1 MPPFT
6 RGPCRIGIHRQIMLI
21 ALAPALVVTGLLVFV
36 VFQGNLQHSRL
47 LLDQQ
52 GRLLAAQLAAALE
65 YGLATGAHEQLPA
78 IVEAAV
84 QPATAI
90 LGTPVRSV
98 IVTDRDGRALYRWP
112 VAEPNPPPSVLTDPV
127 VVVPEE
133 SGARFVAPVLLRP
146 LALSAAA
153 PAAARPL
160 GDVAV
165 ELSLD
170 AAQARWRRRLV
181 GDLSGVLFA
190 FAVAASLAH
199 WTGRRLSGAIR
210 RIAAAV
216 QRIKNGDLGAR
227 VRHTDRNELG
237 TLQEGVN
244 LLADAIERGKAR
256 LDGEI
261 AQVRAEYQRALDA
274 LRVQSRAAERANR
287 AKSLFLAKVSHEMR
301 TPLYSIRGLVE
312 QLLKAAPDEGETRTL
327 DTVLAAAD
335 TLYRH
340 ISDILDFTQL
350 EKGKY
355 APALAP
361 LAVRDELD
369 AVVAP
374 LEPLLISRGL
384 YLDVAVAPEV
394 PATVS
399 SDGKAFRAILT
410 NLLGNAVKYTEAGGV
425 VVEMEAVA
433 PGIGPFSRAPALLRL
448 RVTDTGCGIPP
459 DRLEAI
465 FAPFE
470 QVDEALNRRHPGTG
484 LGLSI
489 VKGYCELLG
498 GDVAVASGPGGST
511 FAVELPLRG
520 VEPPL
525 RGSDD
530 PSSVR
535 PSGTIPAGLRALVAD
550 ERDSFRASVAA
561 RLADLGFAVEGR
573 VLSPVALA
581 GASASEDRRDLLVA
595 RDLSE
600 SSDETLPAVVAGL
613 RRRAGRLLALETR
626 YDAEVDRRLRQAGL
640 DLVLWSGAT
649 RDPLRAALART
660 FFAGSVEVARSPATP
675 RLPLAGRTVLVVE
688 DYDINRAIMANQL
701 RGNGARVLE
710 AADGDAAVERAT
722 EPGIDLILMDIQM
735 PGKDG
740 IAAIREI
747 RALPALDRLP
757 VLGFTASADKPTHR
771 RILAAGADG
780 VLTKPL
786 GEADL
791 VRAIRRALRRIPPP
805 ASPAGDPGF
814 DGAAAPDDGRMLAQE
829 PENRD

>member
-1 MPPFT
+1 MLSFT
-6 RGPCRIGIHRQIMLI
+6 RGPSHLGIHRQIMLI
-21 ALAPALVVTGLLVFV
+21 ALAPALVVTGLLVLV
-36 VFQGNLQHSRL
+36 VFQGNLQHNRR

-52 GRLLAAQLAAALE
+52 GQLLAAQLAAALE
-65 YGLATGAHEQLPA
+65 YGLATGALEQLPA

-90 LGTPVRSV
+90 LGTPVWSV
-98 IVTDRDGRALYRWP
+98 VVTSQDGHALYRRP
-112 VAEPNPPPSVLTDPV
+112 AAEPIPPLSASLMDSV
-127 VVVPEE
+127 VVAPEE
-133 SGARFVAPVLLRP
+133 NHARFAAPVLLRP
-146 LALSAAA
+146 LAFSAAA
-153 PAAARPL
+153 LAPRLL
-160 GDVAV
+160 GEVTV
-165 ELSLD
+165 ELSVD
-170 AAQARWRRRLV
+170 VAQAHWRQRLAWDLGWVLLAFTGAV
-181 GDLSGVLFA
+181 G
-190 FAVAASLAH
+190 LAH

-216 QRIKNGDLGAR
+216 QRIKNGDFAAR
-227 VRHTDRNELG
+227 VRQTELNELG

-261 AQVRAEYQRALDA
+261 AQVRAEYQRVLDA
-274 LRVQSRAAERANR
+274 LRTQSQTAERANQ

-301 TPLYSIRGLVE
+301 TPLYSIQGSIE
-312 QLLKAAPDEGETRTL
+312 QLLKTARDETETRTL
-327 DTVLAAAD
+327 ETILAAAN

-355 APALAP
+355 APTLAP

-369 AVVAP
+369 AVTAP
-374 LEPLLISRGL
+374 LEPLLVSRGL
-384 YLDVAVAPEV
+384 YLDVVVAPEV
-394 PATVS
+394 PATMA

-410 NLLGNAVKYTEAGGV
+410 NLLGNAVKYTETGGI
-425 VVEMEAVA
+425 VVEMDTVVPATSA
-433 PGIGPFSRAPALLRL
+433 ISPAPALLRL

-459 DRLEAI
+459 DRLESI

-489 VKGYCELLG
+489 VKGYCELLS
-498 GDVAVASGPGGST
+498 GDVAVASGPRGSAFT
-511 FAVELPLRG
+511 VTLL
-520 VEPPL
+520 L

-530 PSSVR
+530 PISAR
-535 PSGTIPAGLRALVAD
+535 PLATTLPAGLQALVAD
-550 ERDSFRASVAA
+550 ERTSFRASVTI
-561 RLADLGFAVEGR
+561 RLADLGFAVEECA
-573 VLSPVALA
+573 LSPVTLA
-581 GASASEDRRDLLVA
+581 SLSAQGNPRDLLVT

-600 SSDETLPAVVAGL
+600 LSVETLPTVVAGL
-613 RRRAGRLLALETR
+613 RRHADRLLALETR
-626 YDAEVDRRLRQAGL
+626 YDAEVDRWLRQAGL

-660 FFAGSVEVARSPATP
+660 FFAATAKVARSPAP
-675 RLPLAGRTVLVVE
+675 PLQPLAGWSVLVVE

-710 AADGDAAVERAT
+710 AADGDAAVDLAT
-722 EPGIDLILMDIQM
+722 EPDLDLILMDIQM

-740 IAAIREI
+740 IVAIREI
-747 RALPALDRLP
+747 RVLPALGRLP
-757 VLGFTASADKPTHR
+757 ILGFTASADKPTHQ

-786 GEADL
+786 SEADL
-791 VRAIRRALRRIPPP
+791 VRAIRRTLRRTPLS
-805 ASPAGDPGF
+805 ASPTGG
-814 DGAAAPDDGRMLAQE
+814 
-829 PENRD
+829 

>member
-1 MPPFT
+1 MA
-6 RGPCRIGIHRQIMLI
+6 I
-21 ALAPALVVTGLLVFV
+21 ALAPALVVAGLLVFV
-36 VFQGNLQHSRL
+36 VYQGNLQHNRR

-52 GRLLAAQLAAALE
+52 GQLLAAQLAAALE
-65 YGLATGAHEQLPA
+65 YGLATGALEQLPA

-98 IVTDRDGRALYRWP
+98 TVTDRDGRPLYRLP
-112 VAEPNPPPSVLTDPV
+112 AADPAPA
-127 VVVPEE
+127 VPEPLMDPTVGPTE
-133 SGARFVAPVLLRP
+133 EDRARFAAPVLLRP
-146 LALSAAA
+146 LALSPAA
-153 PAAARPL
+153 PAPRRL
-160 GDVAV
+160 GEVAV
-165 ELSLD
+165 ELSV
-170 AAQARWRRRLV
+170 AVAQAHWRRRLA
-181 GDLSGVLFA
+181 GDLGLVLLVFA
-190 FAVAASLAH
+190 GAVGLAH

-210 RIAAAV
+210 RIAAAI
-216 QRIKNGDLGAR
+216 QRIKNGDFAAR
-227 VRHTDRNELG
+227 VRQTELSELG

-256 LDGEI
+256 LDREI

-301 TPLYSIRGLVE
+301 TPLYSIRGSIE
-312 QLLKAAPDEGETRTL
+312 QLLKTARDETETRTL
-327 DTVLAAAD
+327 GTILTAAD

-340 ISDILDFTQL
+340 ISDILDFTQM

-374 LEPLLISRGL
+374 LEPLLVSRGL
-384 YLDVAVAPEV
+384 YLDVVVAPEV
-394 PATVS
+394 PATVA

-410 NLLGNAVKYTEAGGV
+410 NLLGNAVKYTEAGGI
-425 VVEMEAVA
+425 VVEMDVVA
-433 PGIGPFSRAPALLRL
+433 SVIGSISPAPAVLRL

-498 GDVAVASGPGGST
+498 GGVAVASGPRGST

-520 VEPPL
+520 P
-525 RGSDD
+525 DD
-530 PSSVR
+530 PTSAR
-535 PSGTIPAGLRALVAD
+535 PPAADLPAGLRALVVDGRA
-550 ERDSFRASVAA
+550 SFRASVAA
-561 RLADLGFAVEGR
+561 RLADLGFAVEER
-573 VLSPVALA
+573 ALSPVVL
-581 GASASEDRRDLLVA
+581 ASASASDDPRDLLIA

-600 SSDETLPAVVAGL
+600 SSVETLPTVVAGL
-613 RRRAGRLLALETR
+613 RRWAGQLIALETR

-649 RDPLRAALART
+649 RDPLRAALARAFST
-660 FFAGSVEVARSPATP
+660 AAAEVALSPAP
-675 RLPLAGRTVLVVE
+675 PFQPLTGRTVLVVE
-688 DYDINRAIMANQL
+688 DYDINRAIMVNQL
-701 RGNGARVLE
+701 RENGARVLE
-710 AADGDAAVERAT
+710 AADGDAAVDLAT
-722 EPGIDLILMDIQM
+722 EPGLDLILMDIQM

-740 IAAIREI
+740 IAAIRDI
-747 RALPALDRLP
+747 RRLPAGDRLP
-757 VLGFTASADKPTHR
+757 ILGFTASADKPTHQ

-791 VRAIRRALRRIPPP
+791 VRAIRRALRRTPPP
-805 ASPAGDPGF
+805 ASPAGG
-814 DGAAAPDDGRMLAQE
+814 
-829 PENRD
+829 